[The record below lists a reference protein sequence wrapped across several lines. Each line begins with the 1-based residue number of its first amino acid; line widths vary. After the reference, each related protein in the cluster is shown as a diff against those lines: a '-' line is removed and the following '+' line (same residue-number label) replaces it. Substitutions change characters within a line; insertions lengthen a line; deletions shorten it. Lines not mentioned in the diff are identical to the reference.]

1 MKPRLLLEFGTV
13 GLLAAALFIPA
24 AALAQMSPPSEPML
38 RIRLVQASPE
48 PGPTDS
54 ALTTLA
60 DLLRRNMTF
69 RSFRLLDV
77 KTLRLPAD
85 QTLPF
90 SGRFRLSLKGT
101 AASLTVTLSRGS
113 QTILNTR
120 TSLHGRTPLVIGGVP
135 DGSGGTLLFVLDL
148 PTESPP

>member
-1 MKPRLLLEFGTV
+1 
-13 GLLAAALFIPA
+13 
-24 AALAQMSPPSEPML
+24 MSPPSEPLL

-48 PGPTDS
+48 PGPTDP
-54 ALTTLA
+54 ALVPLA

-77 KTLRLPAD
+77 KTLRLPAA

-90 SGRFRLSLKGT
+90 PGRFRLSLEGT
-101 AASLTVTLSRGS
+101 AAALTVTLNRGS

-120 TSLHGRTPLVIGGVP
+120 TSLHSRTPLVIGGVP
-135 DGSGGTLLFVLDL
+135 HGSGGTLLFVLDL
-148 PTESPP
+148 PAESTP